1 MSASKFAKARVL
13 SYGVQ
18 LTSNRSR
25 SMSSNP
31 ALGFTSSP
39 AWSIASLARKTCW
52 CLSVRSIRKGWIRIS
67 SSFTNRTRLHF
78 RCQVMPAEF
87 YAFGEILWDCLPSG
101 KHAGGA
107 PFNVAAHLAQ
117 IGVSSALIS
126 CIGRDPLGDEIL
138 EVAGHKR
145 VNVEFV
151 TRARIGLPTG
161 TVLVTLDENRNA
173 TYELVQPA
181 AWDEIRVSKKALDAV
196 SKARAFIYGSLAG
209 RSPYNLEQ
217 VDRLLDVKGPMMF
230 FDVNLR
236 PPFAAPPLVMD
247 LARRADVLKLNDGE
261 VGQLAHWVRTGE
273 SISDTPRDDAS
284 IARDCQTLAEAT
296 GVYRV
301 CVTRAEEGAA
311 LWDRGELTTA
321 PAPHVEVKDTV
332 GAGDAFMA
340 GLMVGLTRGMDH
352 RRGFGNACRIRAYVA
367 SHHGAT
373 PVFPAELSAPLRR
386 NDNQDRLQSKRGA
399 RSRGV
404 DPAGGV

>member
-67 SSFTNRTRLHF
+67 SSFTNRTRLRL

-126 CIGRDPLGDEIL
+126 SVGRDPLGDEIL
-138 EVAGHKR
+138 KVAGHKH

-161 TVLVTLDENRNA
+161 TVLVTLDEHGNG
-173 TYELVQPA
+173 TYELVRPA
-181 AWDEIRVSKKALDAV
+181 AWDEIRVPAEALESVA
-196 SKARAFIYGSLAG
+196 KARAFIYGSLAG

-217 VDRLLDVKGPMMF
+217 VDRLLEVKGPMKF

-236 PPFAAPPLVMD
+236 PPFEDPPLVMD

-261 VGQLAHWVRTGE
+261 VGRLASWIRTGDA
-273 SISDTPRDDAS
+273 IADTPPGGEV
-284 IARDCQTLAEAT
+284 IARACETLAEAT
-296 GVYRV
+296 NVSR
-301 CVTRAEEGAA
+301 
-311 LWDRGELTTA
+311 DRKS
-321 PAPHVEVKDTV
+321 V
-332 GAGDAFMA
+332 
-340 GLMVGLTRGMDH
+340 
-352 RRGFGNACRIRAYVA
+352 
-367 SHHGAT
+367 
-373 PVFPAELSAPLRR
+373 
-386 NDNQDRLQSKRGA
+386 
-399 RSRGV
+399 
-404 DPAGGV
+404 